1 MTTRTQLA
9 SLTLGFLLLGLIL
22 NAVVS
27 VYSNAA
33 DIEVRITVEPSP
45 SHVRNIVI
53 NNVDISSNSIVTY
66 NSRNT
71 IEAEVAGAG
80 LITISDNNTGVEYYS
95 YNKTDAS
102 WSQLT
107 AYISLG
113 TVGTHSLEL
122 AVDYGNDLIV
132 TTPFTMEYSA
142 LPLPPN
148 AGARTGYTY
157 IGGYAINNLDLIIFI
172 AILGI
177 IGVFIFTIVRNERND
192 HKVEAEPSRPRR
204 AKSRIVKPRK

>member
-1 MTTRTQLA
+1 MTTRKQLA
-9 SLTLGFLLLGLIL
+9 CLTLGFLLLGLIL

-33 DIEVRITVEPSP
+33 DIEVRITIDPSP
-45 SHVRNIVI
+45 NHVRNIAINHVDVSSSSVI
-53 NNVDISSNSIVTY
+53 TY
-66 NSRNT
+66 NSHNT

-80 LITISDNNTGVEYYS
+80 LITISDKTNGNNYYS
-95 YNKTDAS
+95 YNKTDTT
-102 WSQLT
+102 WSRLT
-107 AYISLG
+107 AYISLE
-113 TVGTHSLEL
+113 TVGTHNLEL

-132 TTPFTMEYSA
+132 ATPFTMDYTA

-172 AILGI
+172 GILGI
-177 IGVFIFTIVRNERND
+177 IGAFIFIIVRNERND
-192 HKVEAEPSRPRR
+192 HKVETEPARPKR
-204 AKSRIVKPRK
+204 AKSRIVKPKK